1 MLFSTEPKTSLD
13 ELFDR
18 EAEIERFR
26 SGLNERLVLVL
37 GIRRVGKSSLV
48 LSVLN
53 SLGID
58 YVFIDVRKLYDNVS
72 RKVPAERI
80 YNELRMSLG
89 NLSFWEG
96 GVRRIIDE
104 IDVSLGPIR
113 FRLSA
118 SRIRDG
124 IAKILE
130 AINNAGKHMV
140 LVFDEAQYLRYST
153 IGLRPLLAYVYDH
166 LRNITLVL
174 TGSEVGLLHDFLG
187 INDPSSELYG
197 RYYHVVELRPF
208 DRERS
213 IEFLR
218 RGGFRELGINVDDRV
233 IERAADELGGI
244 VGWLVYFGR
253 LYPERGGVD
262 AINEVKGGIGANLVR
277 SELEELFSRSQY
289 YRYIMEAVAVL
300 GRARWSDVMKYLMAK
315 MGERPTNATL
325 SRDLNNLVKM
335 GGFLT
340 KDGDWYGIPDPIV
353 RYAVLR
359 ARYFTRS

>member
-1 MLFSTEPKTSLD
+1 MLFSTEPKTSLS

-18 EAEIERFR
+18 EVEIERLR
-26 SGLNERLVLVL
+26 NGLNERLVLVL

-80 YNELRMSLG
+80 YNELRSSLSR
-89 NLSFWEG
+89 LSFWERIK
-96 GVRRIIDE
+96 GVINE

-113 FRLSA
+113 FRLGT

-124 IAKILE
+124 IARILE
-130 AINNAGKHMV
+130 AINDVGRHVV

-153 IGLRPLLAYVYDH
+153 IGLRPLLAYTYDY
-166 LRNITLVL
+166 LRNVTLVL

-187 INDPSSELYG
+187 LNDPSSELYG
-197 RYYHVVELRPF
+197 RYYFVIELRPF

-218 RGGFRELGINVDDRV
+218 RGFKELGINVDDRV
-233 IERAADELGGI
+233 IERAVDELGGI
-244 VGWLVYFGR
+244 AGWLVYFGR
-253 LYPERGGVD
+253 LYPPEKGED
-262 AINEVKGGIGANLVR
+262 AINEVKEIGANLVR
-277 SELEELFSRSQY
+277 TELEELFSRSQY
-289 YRYIMEAVAVL
+289 YRYIMERLPCSVGL
-300 GRARWSDVMKYLMAK
+300 G
-315 MGERPTNATL
+315 GAT
-325 SRDLNNLVKM
+325 S
-335 GGFLT
+335 
-340 KDGDWYGIPDPIV
+340 
-353 RYAVLR
+353 
-359 ARYFTRS
+359 

>member
-1 MLFSTEPKTSLD
+1 MLFSTEPKTSLS

-18 EAEIERFR
+18 EVEIERFR

-72 RKVPAERI
+72 RKVPTERI
-80 YNELRMSLG
+80 YNELKSSLSR
-89 NLSFWEG
+89 LSFWERIK
-96 GVRRIIDE
+96 GVINE

-113 FRLSA
+113 FRLGS

-130 AINNAGKHMV
+130 AVNSAGRRVV

-153 IGLRPLLAYVYDH
+153 TGLRPLLAYAYDY

-187 INDPSSELYG
+187 GLDDPSSELYG
-197 RYYHVVELRPF
+197 RYYFVIELKPF
-208 DRERS
+208 NRERS

-218 RGGFRELGINVDDRV
+218 RGGFRELDINVDDRV
-233 IERAADELGGI
+233 IERAVDELGGI
-244 VGWLVYFGR
+244 AGWLVYFGR
-253 LYPERGGVD
+253 LYPEKGED
-262 AINEVKGGIGANLVR
+262 AINEVKEIGANLVR
-277 SELEELFSRSQY
+277 TELEELFSRSQY

-300 GRARWSDVMKYLMAK
+300 GRARWSDIMRYLMARA
-315 MGERPTNATL
+315 GGRPTNATL
-325 SRDLNNLVKM
+325 SRDLSNLVKM
-335 GGFLT
+335 GFLA
-340 KDGDWYGIPDPIV
+340 KDGDWYSILDPII
-353 RYAVLR
+353 RYAVLK
-359 ARYFTRS
+359 TR

>member
-1 MLFSTEPKTSLD
+1 MLFSTEPKTSLS

-18 EAEIERFR
+18 EVEIERFR

-72 RKVPAERI
+72 RKVPTERI
-80 YNELRMSLG
+80 YNELKSSLSR
-89 NLSFWEG
+89 LSFWERIK
-96 GVRRIIDE
+96 GVINE

-113 FRLSA
+113 FRLGS

-130 AINNAGKHMV
+130 AVNSAGRRVV

-153 IGLRPLLAYVYDH
+153 TGLRPLLAYAYDY

-187 INDPSSELYG
+187 GLDDPSSELYG
-197 RYYHVVELRPF
+197 RYYFVIELKPF
-208 DRERS
+208 NRERS

-218 RGGFRELGINVDDRV
+218 RGGSGSWTLT
-233 IERAADELGGI
+233 
-244 VGWLVYFGR
+244 WM
-253 LYPERGGVD
+253 
-262 AINEVKGGIGANLVR
+262 IG
-277 SELEELFSRSQY
+277 
-289 YRYIMEAVAVL
+289 
-300 GRARWSDVMKYLMAK
+300 
-315 MGERPTNATL
+315 
-325 SRDLNNLVKM
+325 
-335 GGFLT
+335 
-340 KDGDWYGIPDPIV
+340 
-353 RYAVLR
+353 
-359 ARYFTRS
+359 

>member
-58 YVFIDVRKLYDNVS
+58 YIFIDVRKLYDNVS

-89 NLSFWEG
+89 NLSFWE

-130 AINNAGKHMV
+130 AINNAGKHVV
-140 LVFDEAQYLRYST
+140 LILDEAQYLRYST

-208 DRERS
+208 DRGRS

-218 RGGFRELGINVDDRV
+218 RGFRELGINVDDRV

-253 LYPERGGVD
+253 LYPERGVD
-262 AINEVKGGIGANLVR
+262 AINEVKEIGANLVR

-300 GRARWSDVMKYLMAK
+300 GRAKWSDVMKYLMARV
-315 MGERPTNATL
+315 GERPTNATL

-335 GGFLT
+335 GFLT

>member
-1 MLFSTEPKTSLD
+1 MLFSTEPKTSLS

-18 EAEIERFR
+18 EVEIERLR
-26 SGLNERLVLVL
+26 NGLNERLVLVL

-80 YNELRMSLG
+80 YNELRSSLSR
-89 NLSFWEG
+89 LSFWERIK
-96 GVRRIIDE
+96 GVINE

-113 FRLSA
+113 FRLGT

-124 IAKILE
+124 IARILE
-130 AINNAGKHMV
+130 AINDVGRHVV

-153 IGLRPLLAYVYDH
+153 IGLRPLLAYTYDY
-166 LRNITLVL
+166 LRNVTLVL

-187 INDPSSELYG
+187 LNDPSSELYG
-197 RYYHVVELRPF
+197 RYYFVIELRPF

-218 RGGFRELGINVDDRV
+218 RGFKELGINVDDRV
-233 IERAADELGGI
+233 IERAVDELGGI
-244 VGWLVYFGR
+244 AGWLVYFGR
-253 LYPERGGVD
+253 LYPEKGED
-262 AINEVKGGIGANLVR
+262 AINEVKEIGANLVR
-277 SELEELFSRSQY
+277 TELEELFSRSQY
-289 YRYIMEAVAVL
+289 YRYIMERLPCSVGL
-300 GRARWSDVMKYLMAK
+300 G
-315 MGERPTNATL
+315 GAT
-325 SRDLNNLVKM
+325 S
-335 GGFLT
+335 
-340 KDGDWYGIPDPIV
+340 
-353 RYAVLR
+353 
-359 ARYFTRS
+359 